1 MGIVFQDF
9 QLLNDRSDYKN
20 LYFVLKATGWKDK
33 DAINERI
40 KEVLTEIGL
49 ADKMAN
55 MPHQLSGGE
64 QKRIAIARAILNHPK
79 LIIADE
85 PTSNLDKD
93 TTDEVMQLL
102 RKISESGTAIL
113 MTTHN
118 ISLLNKYPGKAFQR
132 KKKKVEEVTIRRA
145 SENKE

>member
-9 QLLNDRSDYKN
+9 QLLNDRSVYKN

-40 KEVLTEIGL
+40 KEVLTDIGL

-102 RKISESGTAIL
+102 RKISETGTAIV
-113 MTTHN
+113 MSTHN
-118 ISLLNKYPGKAFQR
+118 IALLNKYPGKAFQCQDE
-132 KKKKVEEVTIRRA
+132 KM
-145 SENKE
+145 

>member
-9 QLLNDRSDYKN
+9 QLLNDRSVYKN

-40 KEVLTEIGL
+40 KEVLTDIGL

-64 QKRIAIARAILNHPK
+64 QKGL
-79 LIIADE
+79 
-85 PTSNLDKD
+85 
-93 TTDEVMQLL
+93 
-102 RKISESGTAIL
+102 
-113 MTTHN
+113 
-118 ISLLNKYPGKAFQR
+118 
-132 KKKKVEEVTIRRA
+132 
-145 SENKE
+145 